1 MPKKII
7 FILFHLLIISQL
19 CRAQAPDSLQPVITE
34 DSVFVEE
41 SLTDKVCSLFTT
53 NYLISSEDIENSICR
68 SLGDIL
74 KINRAIDV
82 TGYGSYGQ
90 PQYATLWGST
100 SRQFLVYQDDISFF
114 QQALYVPQ
122 TGDLDLFTVPLENIE
137 SIQIIDNPVAS
148 ILGQG
153 IGLGGL
159 RLKSKGLK
167 TELPFSRINYE
178 RGPYGYRRSQIDFGR
193 DINSKT
199 SFYFTYGRK
208 KSDGDV
214 VNSDF
219 KSLYLT
225 AALDYRLR
233 ENWKAEL
240 KAYHYENRAGN
251 PLPYDLTTALRIR
264 NDRWILDLSSDY
276 RFENNS
282 LLKVETFYSHNSA
295 ESYMGG
301 YFLDRKKEEEEYYLK
316 GSYEFN
322 WNRKN
327 QARLEGFLSTEKF
340 INESVEKSID
350 EGYLSYLHL
359 LELSS
364 KLNTFLFFRLNQN
377 QEFGWN
383 LSGAGGASYQANKEL
398 NFFSTFTRSFSNPTL
413 HDLYLRR
420 NYLSIHAD
428 SFYFTYIE
436 IYNTLL
442 HTEELNSGS
451 FGFSW
456 IKNDFELRNSFF
468 FSWNPDN
475 IEWTFFRSTGLS
487 PAYTSL
493 SYLLYPSNRDRKL
506 LGLSMIFD
514 YKFSPDFQSGFSYA
528 YKWTR
533 TEDGYKVPCVPAHS
547 FFSYFQY
554 SKEYIK
560 KRYEIKLRLEQE
572 YLSRR
577 YLADYN
583 QDEAPFVLLFNSK
596 ITLRFLDFR
605 FYYVIENITNEVYR
619 TRGDYDMPGRTL
631 WFGFSWNFY
640 D

>member
-1 MPKKII
+1 LHKKII
-7 FILFHLLIISQL
+7 FILLYLLFIFHLCQ
-19 CRAQAPDSLQPVITE
+19 AQSTDSIYSSYE

-41 SLTDKVCSLFTT
+41 SLTDKICSLFTT
-53 NYLISSEDIENSICR
+53 NYLISSEDINNSIYR

-74 KINRAIDV
+74 KTNKAINV
-82 TGYGSYGQ
+82 TGYGPYGQ
-90 PQYATLWGST
+90 PEYASLWGST
-100 SRQFLVYQDDISFF
+100 SRQFLIYQDDISFF
-114 QQALYVPQ
+114 QQAIYIPQ
-122 TGDLDLFTVPLENIE
+122 SGDFDLFTVPLENIE
-137 SIQIIDNPVAS
+137 SIQIIDNPVVN
-148 ILGQG
+148 ILGKD

-159 RLKSKGLK
+159 RLKPKEYK
-167 TELPFSRINYE
+167 TEVPFSRINYE
-178 RGPYGYRRSQIDFGR
+178 RGPYGHRRTQVELGRDFGK
-193 DINSKT
+193 KT
-199 SFYFTYGRK
+199 SFYLTYGRK
-208 KSDGDV
+208 KSDGYID
-214 VNSDF
+214 NSDF

-225 AALDYRLR
+225 GVLGYRLK
-233 ENWKAEL
+233 ENWSAEF

-264 NDRWILDLSSDY
+264 NDRWILDLNSDY
-276 RFENNS
+276 RFKNNS
-282 LLKVETFYSHNSA
+282 LLRIETFYSLNSA
-295 ESYMGG
+295 KSHMGG

-316 GSYEFN
+316 G
-322 WNRKN
+322 
-327 QARLEGFLSTEKF
+327 

-364 KLNTFLFFRLNQN
+364 KLNTFLFFRLNRN

-428 SFYFTYIE
+428 SFYFSYIE

-487 PAYTSL
+487 PAYSSL

-528 YKWTR
+528 YKWAR
-533 TEDGYKVPCVPAHS
+533 AEDDCKVPYVPAHS

-554 SKEYIK
+554 SKEYIR

-572 YLSRR
+572 YLSSRF
-577 YLADYN
+577 LADYN
-583 QDEAPFVLLFNSK
+583 QDLVPFVLLFNSK

-605 FYYVIENITNEVYR
+605 FYYVIENITNEVYK

-631 WFGFSWNFY
+631 WFGFSWGFH